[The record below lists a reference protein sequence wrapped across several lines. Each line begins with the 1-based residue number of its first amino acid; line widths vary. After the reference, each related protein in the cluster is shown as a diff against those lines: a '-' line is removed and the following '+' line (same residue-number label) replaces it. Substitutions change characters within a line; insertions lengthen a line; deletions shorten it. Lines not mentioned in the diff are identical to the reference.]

1 MRGMR
6 ILPML
11 AAVLDRTRE
20 RCVARVEHPADI
32 ELLDI
37 QGMKAHRLRENALK
51 RDLAGLVSDGCL
63 AAQAFTSS
71 GERFFAPAAVTPFF
85 GELTALPAP
94 FLSAAAMSV
103 FSQVKVPL
111 PASPGSRPK

>member
-1 MRGMR
+1 M
-6 ILPML
+6 
-11 AAVLDRTRE
+11 LDRSRE
-20 RCVARVEHPADI
+20 RCIARIDRPTSIRTNRGPRMGGKI
-32 ELLDI
+32 EI
-37 QGMKAHRLRENALK
+37 RKAHRLRENALK